1 MVAQCA
7 VRAEGFRADLADG
20 EVLLAKP
27 NTWSNS
33 ARPASKWKFAY
44 CQRVCSMPS
53 LSLEHRGLLHVLQDL
68 SDPYGR
74 VWWGQTMLAKRAG
87 CSDRTLRRLLPN
99 LKKAGLL
106 RIERQTFKSL
116 TAAQEALGLP
126 VPDRKDEGRAPDLL
140 TLLVDGRPASELQL
154 VPRGDA
160 KRATLRVV
168 QDKPGQDE
176 PGPSIVRAVP
186 LGQSVQGEP
195 RTKPVETPPDKMAD
209 DLLVS
214 VLVNRKV
221 EEDLTRATRPT
232 LDVDE
237 KVQTIVA
244 PPSNSAETPNTS
256 PNAYAWRALNAAYDA
271 HYRHAYGL
279 TPTNKCTLHD
289 EKRALTMCLREGTDL
304 FKKRLR
310 ERKVDVEKLE
320 TNPLEMLA
328 NEALRAWFDLKGT
341 NKYLDRRSHPMS
353 ALLADL
359 PYRLREAMKEL
370 VERHAPKPAPRKV
383 IALVSPTMSRAER
396 GVSRDKLASP
406 PPGRTVPRDG
416 SKTAFAAEARKL
428 VQGLFVPTARG
439 EKSSVRPSLV
449 VVRPSEPLPNCPETE
464 RILKGLS
471 ARPAL
476 CEFAGDTLLPNELL
490 ALARERG
497 MGVERVLGMLDELN
511 LVVLRLGSLSKRSKT
526 NAVYATVWRVFAR
539 MDERLGRG
547 KHGKT
552 NDSTDVAAWATGTG
566 LVENNPLAN
575 AAGLGF
581 APAKRAGVDG
591 D

>member
-1 MVAQCA
+1 L
-7 VRAEGFRADLADG
+7 F
-20 EVLLAKP
+20 P
-27 NTWSNS
+27 
-33 ARPASKWKFAY
+33 F
-44 CQRVCSMPS
+44 
-53 LSLEHRGLLHVLQDL
+53 
-68 SDPYGR
+68 
-74 VWWGQTMLAKRAG
+74 
-87 CSDRTLRRLLPN
+87 
-99 LKKAGLL
+99 
-106 RIERQTFKSL
+106 
-116 TAAQEALGLP
+116 
-126 VPDRKDEGRAPDLL
+126 LL
-140 TLLVDGRPASELQL
+140 T
-154 VPRGDA
+154 
-160 KRATLRVV
+160 
-168 QDKPGQDE
+168 
-176 PGPSIVRAVP
+176 
-186 LGQSVQGEP
+186 
-195 RTKPVETPPDKMAD
+195 ET
-209 DLLVS
+209 
-214 VLVNRKV
+214 V

-289 EKRALTMCLREGTDL
+289 EKRALTRCLREGTDL

-370 VERHAPKPAPRKV
+370 VERHAPKPEPRKTLAPV

-406 PPGRTVPRDG
+406 PPGRTVSRDG
-416 SKTAFAAEARKL
+416 SKTLFAAEARKL
-428 VQGLFVPTARG
+428 VQGLF
-439 EKSSVRPSLV
+439 EKSSVQPSLV
-449 VVRPSEPLPNCPETE
+449 VVRPSEPLPNCPETDH
-464 RILKGLS
+464 ILKGLS

-476 CEFAGDTLLPNELL
+476 REFAGDALLANELL

-511 LVVLRLGSLSKRSKT
+511 LVVSRLGSLSKRSKT

-552 NDSTDVAAWATGTG
+552 NDSTDVAAWATGTW
-566 LVENNPLAN
+566 LV
-575 AAGLGF
+575 
-581 APAKRAGVDG
+581 
-591 D
+591 